1 MLAGNNSA
9 RKISAM
15 PPDTG
20 TNHMAFVSET
30 DTALSP
36 EEIETKAERWPLF
49 RRFIW
54 SGVLIAGTVGVA
66 TIIARW
72 VAR

>member
-1 MLAGNNSA
+1 
-9 RKISAM
+9 
-15 PPDTG
+15 
-20 TNHMAFVSET
+20 MAFVSET